1 MTAVKIIKVNLKSR
15 IKCHYCLLYTLNYR
29 LLKKFLIFCLAL
41 AALTRPVTAQDE
53 DNKFI
58 QIDGLTADEEGFI
71 VPDVSIYS
79 KHLRRGAASDHR
91 GIFSIISIPG
101 DTIFFSAIGYKSTL
115 LTVPSLIGGNHFI
128 TDVMMVTDTIMIGEV
143 LVLPWKTYSEFKRAV
158 LENKPVD
165 PLVENMEFNLALVEQ
180 QIWSDM
186 RSTPGQ
192 AYRYTMQQMSDNL
205 YTRGQTPYNNLL
217 NPFAW
222 TKFIK
227 EVKDGLLK
235 NEKSTVTK
243 SKKVKTRK
251 KKKKD

>member
-1 MTAVKIIKVNLKSR
+1 
-15 IKCHYCLLYTLNYR
+15 
-29 LLKKFLIFCLAL
+29 LKKLLVISLVLICAIL
-41 AALTRPVTAQDE
+41 RISAQNE
-53 DNKFI
+53 EKRFI
-58 QIDGLTADEEGFI
+58 QIDGLTADENGFI

-79 KHLRRGAASDHR
+79 KHLKRGAASDHR

-101 DTIFFSAIGYKSTL
+101 DTVFFSAIGYKSTL
-115 LTVPSLIGGNHFI
+115 LTVPPSLTGTNFI

-165 PLVENMEFNLALVEQ
+165 PLTENMAFNLALVEQ

-192 AYRYTMQQMSDNL
+192 AYRYTVQQMADNL
-205 YTRGQTPYNNLL
+205 YTRGQLPANNLL

-222 TKFIK
+222 TRFIRD
-227 EVKDGLLK
+227 VKGGLLK
-235 NEKSTVTK
+235 NEKSSSTK
-243 SKKVKTRK
+243 IKKAKARK
-251 KKKKD
+251 KKKSD